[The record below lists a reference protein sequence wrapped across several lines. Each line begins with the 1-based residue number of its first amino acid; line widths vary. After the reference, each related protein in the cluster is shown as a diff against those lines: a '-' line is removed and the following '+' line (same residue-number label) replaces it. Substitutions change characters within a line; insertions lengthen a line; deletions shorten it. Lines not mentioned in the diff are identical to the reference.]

1 MISIFWDEVKHYIKN
16 TKELFKIYSLFVSV
30 VLLYFFSHDV
40 HNIKDQWFI
49 SSMLWIALTV
59 STSLG
64 SATLFQRDYDS
75 GRLGYYYLAQG
86 GLSGVIFAKW
96 MAYYLFI
103 TIPLALVLPVLAL
116 LVDIPVGAWPHYLI
130 GLGSGAMALSLL
142 TSLLSAVL
150 TGLEKAGAL
159 VAVVMLPLS
168 IPIIIFGTSYLAH
181 DAALFE
187 PQLLFIW
194 GFSLIMLPI
203 LGIAGSS
210 CIRSSF

>member
-1 MISIFWDEVKHYIKN
+1 MIAIFLDEIKYYIKN
-16 TKELFKIYSLFVSV
+16 TKELFKIYSLFLSIL
-30 VLLYFFSHDV
+30 LLYFFSYDV
-40 HNIKDQWFI
+40 HNLKDQWLV

-64 SATLFQRDYDS
+64 GTTLFQRDHDS
-75 GRLGYYYLAQG
+75 GRLGYYYLARG
-86 GLSGVIFAKW
+86 GLSGVIFTKW

-103 TIPLALVLPVLAL
+103 TIPLALFFPVLAL
-116 LVDIPVGAWPHYLI
+116 LVDIPVGTWPHYLI

-150 TGLEKAGAL
+150 TGLEKGGAL
-159 VAVVMLPLS
+159 VAVVMLPLT
-168 IPIIIFGTSYLAH
+168 IPIIIFGTSYLANS
-181 DAALFE
+181 AILFE

-194 GFSLIMLPI
+194 GFSIIMLPI

-210 CIRSSF
+210 CIRSSY